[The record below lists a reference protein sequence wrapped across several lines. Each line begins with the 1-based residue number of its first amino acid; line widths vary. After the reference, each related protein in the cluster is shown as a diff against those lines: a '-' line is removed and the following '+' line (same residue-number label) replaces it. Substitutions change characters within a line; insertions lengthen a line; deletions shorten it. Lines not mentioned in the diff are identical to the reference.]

1 MVVETRRDECVVK
14 VLNSK
19 RTKDVVKMDKIE
31 KFTVDNRQMLGQ
43 SRVSFVI
50 FCQILE
56 KLSFKIISFLLNFRN
71 GEMHTRWR

>member
-43 SRVSFVI
+43 TRVSFVI
-50 FCQILE
+50 FCQILD
-56 KLSFKIISFLLNFRN
+56 
-71 GEMHTRWR
+71 